1 MGNSPTTYGF
11 QLLEGQVAF
20 CKMISYLPPR
30 YGRRVPRGLPQ
41 DEMGAPSLAAK
52 ALATMP
58 PTENWTIGA
67 FNRRR

>member
-20 CKMISYLPPR
+20 CKIISYLPR
-30 YGRRVPRGLPQ
+30 DMAGASPRGLPQ